1 MREMATTAQPPLT
14 VRRRLLVFKGLV
26 GLGFLGLA
34 GQLWYLQLAR
44 GDEYRRRAETN
55 RLRVRSVKPLRG
67 VIYDRAGRQLVRN
80 VPSFSIAVLP
90 ADLPKAETPT
100 VARRLAGLLEMDAAQ
115 IEETIQEARADP
127 YQHVTIKSNVPRE
140 TALIIEEQHTR
151 LPGVHVQFSPV
162 RQYLAGDLL
171 GPLLGY
177 VGPVPREYFKQL
189 SEQGYE
195 RDDRIGLTGIEA
207 TYEDELR
214 GVKGREYIEVD
225 VYGRA
230 VRSLH
235 LDPPVAGHNLVLTI
249 DLEFQ
254 RAVDA
259 LLRET
264 LAQVR
269 SRLGVAIVLDVRTGA
284 VLAMASRP
292 AYDNNL
298 FATGI
303 SPEDYRALADDP
315 MRPMINHAIGGQ
327 HPPGSVFK
335 VVTAAAAL
343 QEGIVGSRQSIQ
355 CTGQLTLPGGWVYVD
370 WLRTGH
376 GPTNLIRAIAQ
387 SCDVYFY
394 SVAGGHPHINMAG
407 LGNRRLVQYA
417 QAFGFGAKTGI
428 RLPGE
433 VAGFLPTEEWKRTVK
448 KEPWYQGDS
457 FNMGIGQGDVLVT
470 PLQVAVA
477 YAAIANG
484 GQVLEPQL
492 IQEVRDT
499 EGNVVRRLEPVVRGK
514 LPVAPEHLA
523 TIRAGLRE
531 AVISGTAKGFVRTTE
546 VPIAGKTGTAEFGVR
561 DARGQYQTHAWFA
574 AYAPENQPEIA
585 VVTFIYAGGEGSNV
599 AAPLADRIIRAY
611 FKLPDLPPP
620 TPTPTRSR

>member
-1 MREMATTAQPPLT
+1 MASTTQPPVT
-14 VRRRLLVFKGLV
+14 VRRRLLLLKGLM
-26 GLGFLGLA
+26 GLGFLSLA

-44 GDEYRRRAETN
+44 GDEYRRKAETN
-55 RLRVRSVKPLRG
+55 RLRVRLVKPLRG

-80 VPSFSIAVLP
+80 IPSFSIAVLP
-90 ADLPKAETPT
+90 ADLPRAETPA
-100 VARRLAGLLEMDAAQ
+100 VAQRLAGLLEVDAGE
-115 IEETIQEARADP
+115 IEATIQEARADP
-127 YQHVTIKSNVPRE
+127 YQPVIIKSNVPRE
-140 TALIIEEQHTR
+140 TALIIEEQHHR

-162 RQYLAGDLL
+162 RQYVAGDVL

-177 VGPVPREYFKQL
+177 TGPLPRELFKQL

-195 RDDRIGLTGIEA
+195 RDDRIGLTGLEA

-235 LDPPVAGHNLVLTI
+235 REPPVAGHNLVLTI

-259 LLRET
+259 FLRET
-264 LAQVR
+264 LAQAR

-303 SPEDYRALADDP
+303 SPEDYRALAEDP
-315 MRPMINHAIGGQ
+315 MRPMVNHAIGGQ
-327 HPPGSVFK
+327 HSPGSVFK

-343 QEGIVGSRQSIQ
+343 QEAIVTPRQSIQ
-355 CTGQLTLPGGWVYVD
+355 CTGQLTLPGGWIYVD
-370 WLRTGH
+370 WLKTGH
-376 GPTNLIRAIAQ
+376 GATNLLRAIAQ
-387 SCDVYFY
+387 SCDIYFY
-394 SVAGGHPHINMAG
+394 SVAGGNPHINMNG
-407 LGNRRLVQYA
+407 LGNRRLVHYA
-417 QAFGFGAKTGI
+417 QAFGFGSRTGI

-433 VAGFLPTEEWKRTVK
+433 AAGFLPTEEWKRTVK
-448 KEPWYQGDS
+448 KEPWYQGDT
-457 FNMGIGQGDVLVT
+457 FNVGIGQGDVLVT

-477 YAAIANG
+477 YVAIANN

-492 IQEVRDT
+492 VYEVRDP
-499 EGNVVRRLEPVVRGK
+499 EGNVVRRLEPVVRSR
-514 LPVAPEHLA
+514 LPVAPEYLA
-523 TIRAGLRE
+523 AIRAGLRE
-531 AVISGTAKGFVRTTE
+531 AVTSGTARGYVRTTE
-546 VPIAGKTGTAEFGVR
+546 VPVAGKTGTAEFGAK

-574 AYAPENQPEIA
+574 AYAPDPEPQIA
-585 VVTFIYAGGEGSNV
+585 VVTFIYGGGEGSSV

-611 FKLPDLPPP
+611 FKLPDLPQP
-620 TPTPTRSR
+620 TPTPLRPR

>member
-1 MREMATTAQPPLT
+1 MASTTQPPVT
-14 VRRRLLVFKGLV
+14 VRRRLLLLKGLM
-26 GLGFLGLA
+26 GLGFLSLA

-44 GDEYRRRAETN
+44 GDEYRRKAETN

-80 VPSFSIAVLP
+80 IPSFSIAVLP
-90 ADLPKAETPT
+90 ADLPRAETPA
-100 VARRLAGLLEMDAAQ
+100 VAQRLAGLLEVDAGE
-115 IEETIQEARADP
+115 IEATIQEARADP
-127 YQHVTIKSNVPRE
+127 YQPVIIKSNVPRE
-140 TALIIEEQHTR
+140 TALIIEEQHHR

-162 RQYLAGDLL
+162 RQYVAGDVL

-177 VGPVPREYFKQL
+177 TGPLPRELFKQL

-195 RDDRIGLTGIEA
+195 RDDRIGLTGLEA

-235 LDPPVAGHNLVLTI
+235 REPPVAGHNLVLTI

-259 LLRET
+259 FLRET
-264 LAQVR
+264 LAQAR

-303 SPEDYRALADDP
+303 SPEDYRALAEDP
-315 MRPMINHAIGGQ
+315 MRPMVNHAIGGQ
-327 HPPGSVFK
+327 HSPGSVFK

-343 QEGIVGSRQSIQ
+343 QEAIVTPRQSIQ
-355 CTGQLTLPGGWVYVD
+355 CTGQLTLPGGWIYVD
-370 WLRTGH
+370 WLKTGH
-376 GPTNLIRAIAQ
+376 GATNLLRAIAQ
-387 SCDVYFY
+387 SCDIYFY
-394 SVAGGHPHINMAG
+394 SVAGGNPHINMNG
-407 LGNRRLVQYA
+407 LGNRRLVHYA
-417 QAFGFGAKTGI
+417 QAFGFGSRTGI

-433 VAGFLPTEEWKRTVK
+433 AAGFLPTEEWKRTVK
-448 KEPWYQGDS
+448 KEPWYQGDT
-457 FNMGIGQGDVLVT
+457 FNVGIGQGDVLVT

-477 YAAIANG
+477 YVAIANN

-492 IQEVRDT
+492 VYEVRDP
-499 EGNVVRRLEPVVRGK
+499 EGNVVRRLEPVVRSR
-514 LPVAPEHLA
+514 LPVAPEYLA
-523 TIRAGLRE
+523 AIRAGLRE
-531 AVISGTAKGFVRTTE
+531 AVTSGTARGYVRTTE
-546 VPIAGKTGTAEFGVR
+546 VPIAGKTGTAEFGVK

-574 AYAPENQPEIA
+574 AYAPEAEPQIA
-585 VVTFIYAGGEGSNV
+585 VVTFIYGGGEGSSV

-611 FKLPDLPPP
+611 FKLPDLPQP
-620 TPTPTRSR
+620 TPTPLRPR